1 MWRVTQP
8 APIVR
13 RPLAWRCK
21 STVTHTE
28 IDHIDIGDTG
38 VDALRFAMSRGCFQL
53 ALLVHRGAK
62 LWLPHC
68 AEELTPWFLA
78 SCFGFRPKL
87 LDPIAVTTTLE
98 NDLSLRLSK
107 PTTNTIKQELRWI
120 KRDGT
125 KVILDWTYATPT
137 GAGDEWNW
145 LSWVEGTNIYAHANG
160 SSSLLAMIACME
172 QVHFTL
178 VTMIE
183 HYLCE

>member
-1 MWRVTQP
+1 MLTQELIYSCHGETPRAIVWRVTQP

-107 PTTNTIKQELRWI
+107 PDDEYNK
-120 KRDGT
+120 
-125 KVILDWTYATPT
+125 
-137 GAGDEWNW
+137 AG
-145 LSWVEGTNIYAHANG
+145 V
-160 SSSLLAMIACME
+160 AMD
-172 QVHFTL
+172 QTRRHQS
-178 VTMIE
+178 
-183 HYLCE
+183 HS